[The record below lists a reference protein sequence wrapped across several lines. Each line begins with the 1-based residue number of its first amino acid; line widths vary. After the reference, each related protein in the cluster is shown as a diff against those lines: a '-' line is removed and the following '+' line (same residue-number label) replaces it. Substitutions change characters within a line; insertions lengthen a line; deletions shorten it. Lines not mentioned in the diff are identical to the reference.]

1 MKEMS
6 AMDLYEAMRT
16 TRAVRR
22 LRPDPIPDDV
32 IQRVIEAATWAPTGG
47 NAQPWRVI
55 VVRDQATKSRL
66 QELYVGP
73 WEKYAAGHRQLLGR
87 LPEEARAKQ
96 ERMLAAADHL
106 ARSLHLA
113 PVILVFCFNPA
124 LMAITDAKL
133 ERPSVVGGAS
143 VYPSVQNAL
152 LACRAEGL
160 GCTLTT
166 LLCLRENEVKPL
178 LAIPEDWFTCAF
190 VPVGYP
196 AGRGHGPLSRRPVA
210 AMAFRDRWGDP
221 LD

>member
-1 MKEMS
+1 MS

-55 VVRDQATKSRL
+55 VVRDQATKRRL

-96 ERMLAAADHL
+96 ERMLA
-106 ARSLHLA
+106 RRTILHA
-113 PVILVFCFNPA
+113 VCTSHPSFLVFCFNPA
-124 LMAITDAKL
+124 LMAITDANSSGPRSSAAHRSTPPFKTRCSL
-133 ERPSVVGGAS
+133 AARKGSAARSPRCCVCARP
-143 VYPSVQNAL
+143 
-152 LACRAEGL
+152 R
-160 GCTLTT
+160 
-166 LLCLRENEVKPL
+166 
-178 LAIPEDWFTCAF
+178 
-190 VPVGYP
+190 
-196 AGRGHGPLSRRPVA
+196 
-210 AMAFRDRWGDP
+210 
-221 LD
+221 